1 MARETAAVWRF
12 SDMVAGF
19 ALWCGQEGEAMRFG
33 LIGYGAWGR
42 YHAEAIGKAPGAE
55 LAAIACA
62 SEATAAAARQRHP
75 SAKVHLDWRH
85 LLADRSIDAVDIVV
99 PNHLHADIA
108 MAALEAG
115 KNVLLEKPMAASIAD
130 CDRIVEAV
138 RRTGK
143 VLSIGHE
150 FRVSSQWGLIHR
162 MIRDGEIGEPLYA
175 NVSLFRFPYRQG
187 AGGWRY
193 DGGRVGSWI
202 LEEPVHFFDLLMW
215 WFEGL
220 GDPHVVHGFG
230 SAKDGRSQGM
240 YDNFSAVMRW
250 STGAYA
256 VVTQTLAGFEHHH
269 VVEVAGREGSIRA
282 WWSGVMDRTADP
294 RHELKIQRR
303 GRTQSEV
310 VELGPSG
317 EVFELEEELAATV
330 RAFKSGKPLVSAV
343 EARKRIIVC
352 LEAERAV
359 AEGREIA
366 LKF

>member
-1 MARETAAVWRF
+1 
-12 SDMVAGF
+12 
-19 ALWCGQEGEAMRFG
+19 MRFG

-42 YHAEAIGKAPGAE
+42 FHAAAIGKAPGAE
-55 LAAIACA
+55 LVAIACA
-62 SEATAAAARQRHP
+62 SKATAAAARELHP
-75 SAKVHLDWRH
+75 TAKVHLDWRA

-99 PNHLHADIA
+99 PNHLHAEVAI
-108 MAALEAG
+108 AALEAG
-115 KNVLLEKPMAASIAD
+115 KNVLLEKPMAGSIAD

-143 VLSIGHE
+143 VLSVGHE
-150 FRVSSQWGLIHR
+150 FRVSSQWGLVRRLIK
-162 MIRDGEIGEPLYA
+162 DGEIGEPLYA
-175 NVSLFRFPYRQG
+175 NVSLFRFPYRPG

-193 DGGRVGSWI
+193 EGSRVGSWI
-202 LEEPVHFFDLLMW
+202 LEEPVHFFDMLMW
-215 WFEGL
+215 WFEDL
-220 GDPHVVHGFG
+220 GDPHIVHGFG
-230 SAKDGRSQGM
+230 NAKSGPKDQRGQGM

-250 STGAYA
+250 PPSSTGTGAYA

-269 VVEVAGREGSIRA
+269 VVEVTGSEGSIRA

-294 RHELKIQRR
+294 RHELKVQRR
-303 GRTQSEV
+303 GRSQSEI

-330 RAFKSGKPLVSAV
+330 RAFETGRPLVSAE

-359 AEGREIA
+359 AQGREIA
-366 LKF
+366 LRF